1 MPNRCGNWRRKRNN
15 DDDDGDDRTN
25 VRHDVGNATETRQKF
40 AKVKNSTFNMKTNC
54 QLRIGAAKPT
64 ATVAE
69 TLTETDTDTETDN
82 ETADNI
88 RLNATLRPVGWE
100 LCTEECP
107 KPTNRAVQKAE
118 GRPTVGVGKV
128 GRGMGML
135 LLLLLLSFAKTER
148 EKEKPEYPEPKR
160 ESKSG

>member
-15 DDDDGDDRTN
+15 DDDGDDRTN

-69 TLTETDTDTETDN
+69 TLTETDN

>member
-1 MPNRCGNWRRKRNN
+1 MWQLETEKN
-15 DDDDGDDRTN
+15 DDDDDDRTN

-69 TLTETDTDTETDN
+69 TLTETDTETETDN

-88 RLNATLRPVGWE
+88 RLYATLRPVGWE
-100 LCTEECP
+100 LCTAECP
-107 KPTNRAVQKAE
+107 KPTVCRAGQAKKQKAE

-135 LLLLLLSFAKTER
+135 LLLLSFANTER

>member
-1 MPNRCGNWRRKRNN
+1 
-15 DDDDGDDRTN
+15 
-25 VRHDVGNATETRQKF
+25 
-40 AKVKNSTFNMKTNC
+40 MKTNC

-69 TLTETDTDTETDN
+69 TLTETDN

>member
-15 DDDDGDDRTN
+15 DDDGDDRTN

-69 TLTETDTDTETDN
+69 TLTETDN

-135 LLLLLLSFAKTER
+135 LLLLLSFAKTER

>member
-1 MPNRCGNWRRKRNN
+1 M
-15 DDDDGDDRTN
+15 
-25 VRHDVGNATETRQKF
+25 RHDVGNATETRQKF

-69 TLTETDTDTETDN
+69 TLTETDN